1 MIALNHFDDPED
13 DGTVFRDV
21 IMLVL
26 FGFVTIVVLLL
37 PHLNPPTQAEQ
48 TLVPPGNLVVEVRW
62 PDEAD
67 VDIDLWVRAP
77 GDRSVGYSAK
87 SGEVFDLLRDDL
99 GNRNDA
105 TGMNYE
111 VAFSRGLPAGEYVV
125 NLHLYRDSRQLRP
138 ITAIVVVSLRSP
150 DGNDTVN
157 LLTRHVEMRQLGEEV
172 TVTRFS
178 IDETGT
184 VDQGSFSTLPIPLRG
199 RDR

>member
-1 MIALNHFDDPED
+1 MIALNHFDDAED

-37 PHLNPPTQAEQ
+37 PHLNPPTQAEE

-67 VDIDLWVRAP
+67 LDIDLWVRAP
-77 GDRSVGYSAK
+77 GDRAVGYSAK
-87 SGEVFDLLRDDL
+87 SGDVFDLLRDDL

-111 VAFSRGLPAGEYVV
+111 VAYSRGLPAGEYAV
-125 NLHLYRDSRQLRP
+125 NLHLYRDSRQMRP
-138 ITAIVVVSLRSP
+138 VTAIVVISLRSP
-150 DGNDTVN
+150 DGNETVN
-157 LLTRHVEMRQLGEEV
+157 LLTRHVEMRRLGEEV

-178 IDETGT
+178 
-184 VDQGSFSTLPIPLRG
+184 VDADGAVDSGSFSTLPVALRG
-199 RDR
+199 R

>member
-1 MIALNHFDDPED
+1 MSLLNQFDEPED

-37 PHLNPPTQAEQ
+37 PHLNPPTKAEE
-48 TLVPPGNLVVEVRW
+48 TLIPPGNLVVEVRW

-77 GDRSVGYSAK
+77 GDRSVGYSNK
-87 SGEVFDLLRDDL
+87 SGDVFDLLRDDL

-111 VAFSRGLPAGEYVV
+111 VAFSRGLPAGDYTV
-125 NLHLYRDSRQLRP
+125 NLHLYRDNQRMRP
-138 ITAIVVVSLRSP
+138 ITAVVVISLRAP
-150 DGNDTVN
+150 DGGETVQ
-157 LLTRHVEMRQLGEEV
+157 LLTETVELRRLGEEV
-172 TVTRFS
+172 TVTRFAVGE
-178 IDETGT
+178 DGA
-184 VDQGSFSTLPIPLRG
+184 VVPGSFHDLPLSLRARSG
-199 RDR
+199 

>member
-1 MIALNHFDDPED
+1 MSLLNQFDEPEE

-37 PHLNPPTQAEQ
+37 PHLNPPTKAEE

-77 GDRSVGYSAK
+77 GDRSVGYSNK

-99 GNRNDA
+99 GNRNDP

-125 NLHLYRDSRQLRP
+125 NLHLYRDNQRLRP
-138 ITAIVVVSLRSP
+138 ITAMVVISLRAPNGGETSQ
-150 DGNDTVN
+150 
-157 LLTRHVEMRQLGEEV
+157 LMSQSVELRRLGEEL
-172 TVTRFS
+172 TVTRFT
-178 IDETGT
+178 IDEEGRL
-184 VDQGSFSTLPIPLRG
+184 VPGSFHDLPVSLRA
-199 RDR
+199 RAN